1 MKLNIAFVV
10 LLSAAAITPN
20 AHADLVGSSVTI
32 SANYPTFGAVYST
45 AGPFTVTSNLVLP
58 SDTVSGFHESFS
70 LTGDQI
76 TITSFGVYDS
86 VAFDGFVFD
95 FTGAPT
101 ITSATVDSTSTLSP
115 DAISFTGSE
124 VAVNLAGLSAPNTAT
139 TIIDVDTASS
149 TAPSIVPEPT
159 TLTLLTSG
167 LFALGTLRRYR
178 PTQPPSQ

>member
-1 MKLNIAFVV
+1 MKLFIALAA
-10 LLSAAAITPN
+10 LLSAAALTPN
-20 AHADLVGSSVTI
+20 AHADLIGSSVTI
-32 SANYPTFGAVYST
+32 SSNFPTFGTVFST
-45 AGPFTVTSNLVLP
+45 AGPFTVTSDLALP
-58 SDTVSGFHESFS
+58 AFTVPSFGESFT

-76 TITSFGVYDS
+76 TITSFGVYDN

-101 ITSATVDSTSTLSP
+101 IISATLDSGSTLAP

-124 VAVNLAGLSAPNTAT
+124 IAVNLAGLSALPNDLTT
-139 TIIDVDTASS
+139 TIDVG
-149 TAPSIVPEPT
+149 TAPSLVPEPT

-178 PTQPPSQ
+178 PTH